1 MRTIAPGSNVY
12 VDANVLIYLL
22 AGDERWG
29 AVARDFLL
37 SCANGEYRAVISD
50 AVCAEVLV
58 GPYRG
63 GDREAL
69 DAAKSLIYDAN
80 LFVRLSHSRDDFEA
94 SAQLRG
100 ERGLGFID
108 ALHVAT
114 AQHNGCEAFVTNDRG
129 LMASGIPL
137 VVPLADV

>member
-1 MRTIAPGSNVY
+1 MQTVASGSSVY

-29 AVARDFLL
+29 AAARDFLL
-37 SCANGEYRAVISD
+37 SCAAGEYRAFISD
-50 AVCAEVLV
+50 AVCAEVLA
-58 GPYRG
+58 GPYRK
-63 GDREAL
+63 GDQRAL
-69 DAAKSLIYDAN
+69 QAARALIEDSN
-80 LFVRLSHSRDDFEA
+80 LFVVLSHSRADFEA

-114 AQHNGCEAFVTNDRG
+114 AENNDCEVLVTNDRG
-129 LMASGIPL
+129 LTSSGIPWI
-137 VVPLADV
+137 VPLAEV

>member
-1 MRTIAPGSNVY
+1 MQTIASGSSVY

-29 AVARDFLL
+29 AASRDFLL
-37 SCANGEYRAVISD
+37 SCAAGEYRAFISD

-69 DAAKSLIYDAN
+69 DAARSLIDDAN
-80 LFVRLSHSRDDFEA
+80 LFVRLSHSRDDFVA

-114 AQHNGCEAFVTNDRG
+114 ARNNGCEALITNDRG
-129 LMASGIPL
+129 LTQSGIPWI
-137 VVPLADV
+137 VPLGYE